1 MWQNWEV
8 KTDEI
13 FLIQSTIIQNSK
25 EHQAL
30 KFIRVLDWL
39 IIVFKLQAFIPL
51 YVLSGE
57 LLGVSWSVRDGRLE
71 K

>member
-13 FLIQSTIIQNSK
+13 FLIQSTIIEKSR

-30 KFIRVLDWL
+30 KFIRVMDWP
-39 IIVFKLQAFIPL
+39 IIVFKLKDLIPVYL
-51 YVLSGE
+51 FFE
-57 LLGVSWSVRDGRLE
+57 SWAAGGYYCSFYYKE
-71 K
+71 